1 MIGAVRFNPRTRR
14 DRWLKNLAYRQ
25 YVFVGLAAASLLT
38 RSISVAPEDPERPPH
53 FIIEHALL
61 SKLQTLA
68 GGLHTE
74 VVLCLRGTVHGDT
87 ARVTDFF
94 MPEPRLST
102 SDRSSFYRCP
112 EGTQAV
118 WHNHPTTAP
127 SASTDHWTGLTPRLW
142 GEPISQPRDL
152 CVLSKR
158 DIDTGVRLAHP
169 FIVVAVDAH
178 TWCWW
183 SLEQV
188 RGFAEQPGSLGYPI
202 PGQLQRR
209 SEGDVTSDRRR
220 PYEHP
225 SGLR

>member
-1 MIGAVRFNPRTRR
+1 MHKF
-14 DRWLKNLAYRQ
+14 LAS
-25 YVFVGLAAASLLT
+25 VLVLAAANLLT
-38 RSISVAPEDPERPPH
+38 PSSISVAPEDPERPPH

-158 DIDTGVRLAHP
+158 DIDTGVRLEHP
-169 FIVVAVDAH
+169 FIVVAVDAN

-183 SLEQV
+183 GLNQV
-188 RGFAEQPGSLGYPI
+188 KRFARQNVSLGHPI
-202 PGQLQRR
+202 PRQIHW
-209 SEGDVTSDRRR
+209 RR
-220 PYEHP
+220 PSDVASRH
-225 SGLR
+225 

>member
-1 MIGAVRFNPRTRR
+1 MHKF
-14 DRWLKNLAYRQ
+14 LAS
-25 YVFVGLAAASLLT
+25 VLVLAAANLLT
-38 RSISVAPEDPERPPH
+38 PSSISVAPEDPERPPH

-127 SASTDHWTGLTPRLW
+127 SASTDHWTGLTPRVW
-142 GEPISQPRDL
+142 GEPISQPLDL

-158 DIDTGVRLAHP
+158 DIDTGVRLEHP
-169 FIVVAVDAH
+169 FIVVAVDAN

-183 SLEQV
+183 GLNQV
-188 RGFAEQPGSLGYPI
+188 KRFARQNVSLGHPI
-202 PGQLQRR
+202 PRQIHW
-209 SEGDVTSDRRR
+209 RR
-220 PYEHP
+220 PSDVASSH
-225 SGLR
+225 